1 MTPWLE
7 IRCAFADF
15 TPSPIA
21 AAKNLQQVGASLLLL
36 GFMTSMKVE
45 SLLHGHILSY
55 NHISAG
61 VLLCW

>member
-1 MTPWLE
+1 MSPWLE
-7 IRCAFADF
+7 IRRAFAEF

-36 GFMTSMKVE
+36 RFMTSIEVE

-55 NHISAG
+55 NHVSAG
-61 VLLCW
+61 VLPCW